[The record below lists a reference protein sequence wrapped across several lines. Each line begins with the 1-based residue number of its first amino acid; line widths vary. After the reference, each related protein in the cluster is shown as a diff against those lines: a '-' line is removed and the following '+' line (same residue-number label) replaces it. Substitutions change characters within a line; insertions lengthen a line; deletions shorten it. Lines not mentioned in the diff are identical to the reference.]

1 MSNLRLE
8 YLNNIIPKLKR
19 EFNYKNIHQIPKLK
33 KIVISTC
40 LGLDAQN
47 KLILEQ
53 AIEDIRTI
61 SGQHPILTK
70 AKKSISSFKLRK
82 GVPLGLLITLR
93 KEKMYFFLEKII
105 KLVLPRI
112 RDFRGLNKDNF
123 DLCGNYNFGI
133 DDQLVFPEINYDNV
147 SLKRGFNIN
156 IVIDAKNNEESFFLL
171 KELGF
176 PFNKIIK

>member
-1 MSNLRLE
+1 MSNLKLE
-8 YLNNIIPKLKR
+8 YLNNVIPKLKK
-19 EFNYKNIHQIPKLK
+19 EFNYKNLHQIPKLK

-47 KLILEQ
+47 KSILEQ
-53 AIEDIRTI
+53 TIENIRII

-70 AKKSISSFKLRK
+70 AKKSVSSFKLRK
-82 GVPLGLLITLR
+82 GVPLGLLTTLR

-112 RDFRGLNKDNF
+112 RDFRGLSKNNF
-123 DLCGNYNFGI
+123 DLNGNYNFGI
-133 DDQLVFPEINYDNV
+133 DDQLVFPEISYDSV
-147 SLKRGFNIN
+147 TSKRGFNIN
-156 IVIDAKNNEESFFLL
+156 IIIDSRGIEESFFLL